1 MSRRPRVCVVGSLNI
16 DIITH
21 VSGHPTPGETVR
33 GQGLVRLPGGKGAN
47 QALAAARSGA
57 KTRLIGRIGDD
68 EVGDA
73 YRRGLSAR
81 DVDCSGVVLVPS
93 TPTGTALIAV
103 DEGGENTIIVVPGA
117 NEAMDEK
124 AVEVEEHTI
133 RSADVLVLQ
142 LEIPMPSVLRVA
154 EIAVECGIRL
164 IVNPSP
170 WMPLPPQL
178 LAAADPLIVNEHEA
192 AQLGPAAP
200 ESLCVTLGAAGAR
213 WGDATA
219 IAPRIDAIDTTGAG
233 DAFAGA
239 LAAALADGADR
250 TEALQAATHAGATAC
265 TWPGAQG
272 WAL

>member
-1 MSRRPRVCVVGSLNI
+1 MSNRPRVCVVGSLNI
-16 DIITH
+16 DVLTH
-21 VSGHPTPGETVR
+21 VATHPTPGETVR
-33 GQGLVRLPGGKGAN
+33 GQGLIRLPGGKGAN
-47 QALAAARSGA
+47 QALASARSGA

-68 EVGDA
+68 DAGDA

-81 DVDCSGVVLVPS
+81 EVDCSGVCIVPD

-103 DEGGENTIIVVPGA
+103 DERGENTIIVVPGA
-117 NEAMDEK
+117 NEAMTEK
-124 AVEVEEHTI
+124 AIEAEEHTI

-154 EIAVECGIRL
+154 EIAAECGIRL

-170 WMPLPPQL
+170 WVALPAEL

-192 AQLGPAAP
+192 NQLDETAAG
-200 ESLCVTLGAAGAR
+200 SVCVTLGADGAR
-213 WGDATA
+213 WGKAAVT
-219 IAPRIDAIDTTGAG
+219 APRIDVVDTTGAG

-239 LAAALADGADR
+239 LAAALAAGADR
-250 TEALQAATHAGATAC
+250 TEALHTAAHAGATAC

-272 WAL
+272 WTL

>member
-21 VSGHPTPGETVR
+21 VDAHPTPGETVR
-33 GQGLVRLPGGKGAN
+33 GEGLTRLPGGKGAN

-103 DEGGENTIIVVPGA
+103 DQRGENTIIVVPGA

-142 LEIPMPSVLRVA
+142 LEIPMPAVLRVA

-170 WMPLPPQL
+170 WMALPPEL

-192 AQLGPAAP
+192 AQLGADAP
-200 ESLCVTLGAAGAR
+200 KSLCVTLGAAGAR
-213 WGDATA
+213 WGDARAST
-219 IAPRIDAIDTTGAG
+219 PKIDVVDTTGAG

-250 TEALQAATHAGATAC
+250 GEALQAATHAGATAC

-272 WAL
+272 WSL

>member
-1 MSRRPRVCVVGSLNI
+1 MSRQPRVCVVGSLNI
-16 DIITH
+16 DVITH
-21 VSGHPTPGETVR
+21 VNAHPTPGETVR
-33 GQGLVRLPGGKGAN
+33 GQGLTRLPGGKGAN

-68 EVGDA
+68 EAGDA

-81 DVDCSGVVLVPS
+81 HVDCSGVVVAPD

-103 DEGGENTIIVVPGA
+103 DEHGENTIIVVPGA

-170 WMPLPPQL
+170 WMPLPEQL
-178 LAAADPLIVNEHEA
+178 LAAVDPLIVNEHEA
-192 AQLGPAAP
+192 AQLGSTAP
-200 ESLCVTLGAAGAR
+200 ESLCVTLGSAGAR
-213 WGDATA
+213 WGGATST
-219 IAPRIDAIDTTGAG
+219 APKIDVVDTTGAG

-239 LAAALADGADR
+239 LAAALAAGADR

-272 WAL
+272 WSL

>member
-1 MSRRPRVCVVGSLNI
+1 MSNRPRVCVVGSLNI
-16 DIITH
+16 DILTR
-21 VSGHPTPGETVR
+21 VTAHPTPGETVR
-33 GQGLVRLPGGKGAN
+33 GAGLTRLPGGKGAN

-68 EVGDA
+68 EAGDA
-73 YRRGLSAR
+73 YRRGLLAR
-81 DVDCSGVVLVPS
+81 EIDCSGVCIVPD

-103 DEGGENTIIVVPGA
+103 DEHGENTIIVVPGA
-117 NEAMDEK
+117 NDAMTEK
-124 AVEVEEHTI
+124 AIEAEENTI

-170 WMPLPPQL
+170 WRALPPEL

-192 AQLGPAAP
+192 AQLDENAA
-200 ESLCVTLGAAGAR
+200 ESVCVTLGADGAR
-213 WGDATA
+213 WGKAAVT
-219 IAPRIDAIDTTGAG
+219 APRIDVVDTTGAG

-239 LAAALADGADR
+239 LAAALAAGADR
-250 TEALQAATHAGATAC
+250 SEALHGAAHAGATAC

-272 WAL
+272 WTL

>member
-1 MSRRPRVCVVGSLNI
+1 VVGSLNI
-16 DIITH
+16 DVITH
-21 VSGHPTPGETVR
+21 VNAHPTPGETVR
-33 GQGLVRLPGGKGAN
+33 GQGLTRLPGGKGAN

-68 EVGDA
+68 DAGDA

-81 DVDCSGVVLVPS
+81 HVDCSGVVVAHD

-103 DEGGENTIIVVPGA
+103 DEHGENTIIVVPGA

-133 RSADVLVLQ
+133 RQADVLVLQ

-154 EIAVECGIRL
+154 EIAAECGIRL

-170 WMPLPPQL
+170 WMPLPEQL

-192 AQLGPAAP
+192 AQLGSTAP
-200 ESLCVTLGAAGAR
+200 ESLCVTLGSAGAR
-213 WGDATA
+213 WGGATST
-219 IAPRIDAIDTTGAG
+219 APKIDVVDTTGAG

-239 LAAALADGADR
+239 LAAALAAGADR

-272 WAL
+272 WSL